1 MKDPRFFNITHNE
14 IIIFSKR
21 LHPTVDD
28 LILCDDVIIRR
39 KSTRK
44 RVVSS
49 NGTKINKNAIMII
62 YYYNY
67 TFKLRD
73 YAVAR

>member
-1 MKDPRFFNITHNE
+1 VKDPRFFNITHNE

-44 RVVSS
+44 ELFRATGQKS
-49 NGTKINKNAIMII
+49 TKM
-62 YYYNY
+62 
-67 TFKLRD
+67 RS
-73 YAVAR
+73 